1 MLLQTLKLQL
11 KSCLL
16 PFLLNLVF
24 CVVCVILELIPKVIP
39 DFSALIITAFVS
51 YFLIEFVY
59 SFFYGYYNFTVVGR
73 SYDSLKHDKHTFWLS
88 SLIFNLI
95 NVCFVELLFIAQ
107 NAIVQYVATSSL
119 LVLLIVNGLI
129 HIACF
134 SLGSFYALYLSKY
147 KILNKVLACTIIIF
161 ALIFYAFI
169 YNCGIV
175 FISVLFKNKFSIK
188 LIIVALV
195 TVIITIVANV
205 LNVIKYKKQ

>member
-1 MLLQTLKLQL
+1 M
-11 KSCLL
+11 
-16 PFLLNLVF
+16 
-24 CVVCVILELIPKVIP
+24 
-39 DFSALIITAFVS
+39 
-51 YFLIEFVY
+51 
-59 SFFYGYYNFTVVGR
+59 
-73 SYDSLKHDKHTFWLS
+73 
-88 SLIFNLI
+88 
-95 NVCFVELLFIAQ
+95 
-107 NAIVQYVATSSL
+107 
-119 LVLLIVNGLI
+119 NGLI

-205 LNVIKYKKQ
+205 SNVIKYKKQ